1 MKCKWYADFE
11 GVCTNGEC
19 PYRGDTCPT
28 SEYPEVCKYAEKQTE
43 IPQLSVEE
51 LVKALRLCNSASCTS
66 CALYGFYDCGSI
78 INPQAADMLEKLA
91 AEKDEKKPEPKNRV
105 LTPEE
110 LKAYCEG
117 GADAAPLWYDSKD
130 YSDVNRW
137 MVIDLP
143 KHAFG
148 SAATVNCFVN
158 GQFFEPTYGE
168 KWRCWLRKPTEE
180 EMEGTPW
187 ES

>member
-1 MKCKWYADFE
+1 MKCRWYAERYNGKCF
-11 GVCTNGEC
+11 NGEC

-28 SEYPEVCKYAEKQTE
+28 SAHPEVCKYAEYVEKQPE

-51 LVKALRLCNSASCTS
+51 LVKALRLCGSASCTS
-66 CALYGFYDCGSI
+66 CAFYGFYDCGSI

-91 AEKDEKKPEPKNRV
+91 MRRVEPKNRV
-105 LTPEE
+105 LTLKE

-137 MVIDLP
+137 MVIDRP

-158 GQFFEPTYGE
+158 GHFFEPTYGE
-168 KWRCWLRKPTEE
+168 EWRCWLRKPTKE

>member
-1 MKCKWYADFE
+1 MSDYISRKTISETPK
-11 GVCTNGEC
+11 C
-19 PYRGDTCPT
+19 PYCGDRMHIHVSLITPEWELLSGQYRCVTCGSTSPRIEFPGDT
-28 SEYPEVCKYAEKQTE
+28 ANDE
-43 IPQLSVEE
+43 IIE
-51 LVKALRLCNSASCTS
+51 RL
-66 CALYGFYDCGSI
+66 
-78 INPQAADMLEKLA
+78 QAVSSRRA
-91 AEKDEKKPEPKNRV
+91 EPKNCV
-105 LTPEE
+105 LTMEE

-148 SAATVNCFVN
+148 SAATVKCLANSP
-158 GQFFEPTYGE
+158 FFEPTYGE

-180 EMEGTPW
+180 EMEETPW
-187 ES
+187 NGGAEE